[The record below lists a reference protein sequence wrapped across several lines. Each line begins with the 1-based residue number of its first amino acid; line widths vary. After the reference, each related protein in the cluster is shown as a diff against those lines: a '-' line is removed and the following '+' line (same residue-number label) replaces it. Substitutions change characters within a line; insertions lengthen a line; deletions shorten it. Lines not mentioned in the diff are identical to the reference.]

1 MKILETIFLFILC
14 VILTLLCIKLIF
26 DAAMPE
32 YTVLYKIDNGKKI
45 TLGVR
50 DNVTDEV
57 IDATPE
63 NLKLSKGDITYV
75 SPRCDVYN
83 RRLICY

>member
-1 MKILETIFLFILC
+1 MKTLETIFLFILC
-14 VILTLLCIKLIF
+14 VILTLLCIKLVC

-32 YTVLYKIDNGKKI
+32 YTVLYKMNNGKRI
-45 TLGVR
+45 MLGVR

-57 IDATPE
+57 IDDTPE
-63 NLKLSKGDITYV
+63 NIKLSKGDVDYV
-75 SPRCDVYN
+75 SLMCDVYN

>member
-1 MKILETIFLFILC
+1 MKILATIFLFIFYLISVCLC
-14 VILTLLCIKLIF
+14 LKLMI

-32 YTVLYKIDNGKKI
+32 YSVLYKMDNGEKI

-50 DNVTDEV
+50 DNATEEV

-63 NLKLSKGDITYV
+63 NLQLSKEDIIYV
-75 SPRCDVYN
+75 STMCDVYN

>member
-1 MKILETIFLFILC
+1 MKTLETIMLFILC
-14 VILTLLCIKLIF
+14 VILALLCIKLIF

-32 YTVLYKIDNGKKI
+32 YTVLYKMDNGKRI

-63 NLKLSKGDITYV
+63 NLKLSKGDVTYV
-75 SPRCDVYN
+75 SPMCDVYN
-83 RRLICY
+83 RRLICH

>member
-1 MKILETIFLFILC
+1 M
-14 VILTLLCIKLIF
+14 F

-32 YTVLYKIDNGKKI
+32 YTVLYKVENGEKI
-45 TLGVR
+45 KLGVQ
-50 DNVTDEV
+50 DNITGEV

-63 NLKLSKGDITYV
+63 NLKLSKGDVTYV
-75 SPRCDVYN
+75 SPMCDVYN

>member
-1 MKILETIFLFILC
+1 MKTLETIFLFILC
-14 VILTLLCIKLIF
+14 VILTLLCIKLIC

-32 YTVLYKIDNGKKI
+32 YGKKI
-45 TLGVR
+45 ILGVR
-50 DNVTDEV
+50 DNITDVV

-83 RRLICY
+83 KRLTCY

>member
-14 VILTLLCIKLIF
+14 VILTLLCLKLIF

-32 YTVLYKIDNGKKI
+32 YTVLYKMDNGKRI

-57 IDATPE
+57 IEATPE
-63 NLKLSKGDITYV
+63 NLKLSKGDIDYV
-75 SPRCDVYN
+75 SPMCDVYN
-83 RRLICY
+83 RKLICN